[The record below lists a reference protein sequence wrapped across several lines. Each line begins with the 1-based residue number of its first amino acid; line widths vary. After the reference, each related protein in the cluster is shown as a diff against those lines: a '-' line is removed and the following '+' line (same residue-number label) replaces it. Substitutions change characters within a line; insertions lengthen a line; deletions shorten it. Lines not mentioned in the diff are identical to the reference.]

1 MRSVAARPAGVN
13 EAAPWCGSAAMLRGL
28 MRTLI
33 LSSLLAAALAAA
45 PAHAVEDAELAKYW
59 SRDAEHVPYRALLTG
74 KPARGERVPLVVF
87 LHGDW
92 QDGEDN
98 EAQLAG
104 YGNGSMQ
111 LIDQARKAGVALVYL
126 APQTTDGYWPPARV
140 AAAVRDALHTF
151 PVDPR
156 RIVLTGISDGGTGV
170 WDTLKRYPHCFAA
183 GVPMSGM
190 TEPSG
195 LRHIAQI
202 PQWIFHGTADDDT
215 DIEWGYG
222 GAQVG
227 SRVVVRGLRAFGGTP
242 RYTEYEGE
250 KHVIWSRAYA
260 EAELLPWM
268 LAQRLPYPGC
278 FGPAQD

>member
-1 MRSVAARPAGVN
+1 MRRR
-13 EAAPWCGSAAMLRGL
+13 AAMLRGL
-28 MRTLI
+28 MRLPI
-33 LSSLLAAALAAA
+33 LLSLLLSVAAA
-45 PAHAVEDAELAKYW
+45 PCAAAEEAELARYW
-59 SRDAEHVPYRALLTG
+59 TRDSLHVPYRAVLTAR
-74 KPARGERVPLVVF
+74 PARGEHVPLIVF

-98 EAQLAG
+98 DAQLDG

-111 LIDQARKAGVALVYL
+111 LIDQARKAGQALVYL

-140 AAAVRDALHTF
+140 AAAIHDALRTF
-151 PVDPR
+151 PIDAR

-170 WDTLKRYPHCFAA
+170 WDTLKRYPKCFAA

-195 LRHIAQI
+195 LRHIAPV
-202 PQWIFHGTADDDT
+202 PQWIFHGAQDDDT

-227 SRVVVRGLRAFGGTP
+227 SRVVVRGLRAAGGTP
-242 RYTEYEGE
+242 RYTEYAEGR
-250 KHVIWSRAYA
+250 HVIWSQAYA
-260 EAELLPWM
+260 EPELLPWM
-268 LAQRLPYPGC
+268 LAQKLPYPGC
-278 FGPAQD
+278 RFD

>member
-1 MRSVAARPAGVN
+1 
-13 EAAPWCGSAAMLRGL
+13 
-28 MRTLI
+28 MRTLV
-33 LSSLLAAALAAA
+33 LLSLLVGGSAGAAQ
-45 PAHAVEDAELAKYW
+45 AVDDAELAKYW
-59 SRDAEHVPYRALLTG
+59 SRDALHVPYRALLTAR
-74 KPARGERVPLVVF
+74 PARGEHVPLVVF

-98 EAQLAG
+98 EAQLDG

-111 LIDQARKAGVALVYL
+111 LIDQARKAGTPLLYI
-126 APQTTDGYWPPARV
+126 APQTTDGYWPPERV
-140 AAAVRDALHTF
+140 AAAIRDAVHTF
-151 PVDPR
+151 PVDTQ
-156 RIVLTGISDGGTGV
+156 RIVITGISDGGTGV
-170 WDTLKRYPHCFAA
+170 WDTLKRYPKCFAA

-202 PQWIFHGTADDDT
+202 PQWIFHGAEDDDT

-227 SRVVVRGLRAFGGTP
+227 SRVIVRGLRAFGGAP
-242 RYTEYEGE
+242 KYTEYAGE
-250 KHVIWSRAYA
+250 KHVIWSRAYN
-260 EAELLPWM
+260 EAELLPWI

-278 FGPAQD
+278 FVRRDRQDD